1 MLPKQEIGL
10 EKHMK
15 ISQFFR
21 IEEGSGYAL
30 IKGQKNILKSGS
42 SIIVDPNTY
51 HNIVAGKNGMKLYSP
66 PVHNINC
73 KQKHKEDNEC

>member
-1 MLPKQEIGL
+1 MNLLPKQEIGL

-21 IEEGSGYAL
+21 IEGSGYAL
-30 IKGQKNILKSGS
+30 IKGQKIILKSGS

-51 HNIVAGKNGMKLYSP
+51 HNIVAGKNGMKLYTIFSTST
-66 PVHNINC
+66 
-73 KQKHKEDNEC
+73 